1 MNFILQGD
9 IMDNKLS
16 VGENE
21 LTERQKRESEYY
33 NIYTNKLDVENVD
46 FDPVD
51 GIQKRP
57 WNSYWYV
64 YDLVRMYYNKDK
76 NKLLDFGCGWGET
89 SVRFAKIGYEVYGF
103 DISEGNLKVAKKL
116 TRKYGFQNQVEFSLQ
131 IAENLNYPSGYFDII
146 VGFDILHHVN
156 IKSAI
161 LECKR
166 ILKDGG
172 VAIFREPVEVPI
184 IDYIRNTKIIKYIIP
199 NEKNFNVSEH
209 ITQDERKLN
218 KEDSEIIKNVFP
230 DIKEEKFCF
239 LSRFDRYFR
248 KYYRR
253 SSPLEIIDRK
263 IFNIFPFFR
272 KYGGDTVF
280 ILNKK

>member
-1 MNFILQGD
+1 MVILLIKGT
-9 IMDNKLS
+9 NSSHL
-16 VGENE
+16 ENE
-21 LTERQKRESEYY
+21 YSHPGHSVLMFF
-33 NIYTNKLDVENVD
+33 N
-46 FDPVD
+46 
-51 GIQKRP
+51 
-57 WNSYWYV
+57 
-64 YDLVRMYYNKDK
+64 
-76 NKLLDFGCGWGET
+76 LL
-89 SVRFAKIGYEVYGF
+89 Y
-103 DISEGNLKVAKKL
+103 KV
-116 TRKYGFQNQVEFSLQ
+116 
-131 IAENLNYPSGYFDII
+131 
-146 VGFDILHHVN
+146 
-156 IKSAI
+156 SA
-161 LECKR
+161 
-166 ILKDGG
+166 D
-172 VAIFREPVEVPI
+172 
-184 IDYIRNTKIIKYIIP
+184 TIIKYIIP